1 MNPNEKKEDVPP
13 PATTST
19 TTTTTT
25 ATNMTMT
32 DTEDNDND
40 SNDYNTITVTLI
52 HTATGQSETL
62 PLSARTTTVAEF
74 MEWTHALFSDAD
86 GNTNNNSND
95 SNNNSNDSNDSN
107 NNNNNNRGYQY
118 VKLEGQVL
126 LFQSNTA
133 ADESSS
139 STSSFDS
146 IRLQTL
152 EQVGIVHGDVL
163 AIAPIEYPYYG
174 GDVVNVATATTTS
187 PTATT
192 RTTSTSSTSST
203 SASLGG
209 GLDFSQLLQQPNVA
223 TAISSST
230 TATAAAAAAAT
241 ITNTT
246 TTITTPPPQQLVY
259 HSQMNLQE
267 AQYYNPH
274 PENMV
279 TLLYQKDHLLKELNY
294 YHPTLAQQLRALL
307 RPSSNTITDTT
318 TASDANTDTTNTTTD
333 TDTTN
338 TNTISPDILARATQL
353 YRQSMVQSSIQTALR
368 ATTQYHHQ
376 QSMTQRIQQNPN
388 DTVAQD
394 FFQQQQQLI
403 QEQYQHVMEQ
413 YPESAV
419 GRVLMLY
426 IPIQI
431 NGHAV
436 QAFCDSGAQQTIMS
450 KRLAIACD
458 IYQYVDRRMKGI
470 AVGVG
475 TGIIL
480 GRIHMV
486 QIQINQSYYFPCS
499 ITVMDDPPTTA
510 TSSTSNTKLLLH
522 DNNDSDDMQEEEEE
536 EAAVPKEMPFLLGLD
551 MMKRHLCCLDMREG
565 CIRFSISEQ
574 ESITV
579 PFLHEKDL
587 LPAQGGTKSSVSPPP
602 E

>member
-19 TTTTTT
+19 TAASTTT
-25 ATNMTMT
+25 MTMT
-32 DTEDNDND
+32 EDNN
-40 SNDYNTITVTLI
+40 NNNNHTITVTLI

-62 PLSARTTTVAEF
+62 PLSARTTTVADF
-74 MEWTHALFSDAD
+74 MEWTMALFSGAD
-86 GNTNNNSND
+86 GADSNTSNNNN
-95 SNNNSNDSNDSN
+95 SNNNSNSN
-107 NNNNNNRGYQY
+107 NNNSNNSKRGYQY

-133 ADESSS
+133 DES
-139 STSSFDS
+139 SSFDS
-146 IRLQTL
+146 IRFQTL

-163 AIAPIEYPYYG
+163 AIAPIEHG
-174 GDVVNVATATTTS
+174 RVAATSATTS
-187 PTATT
+187 TAT
-192 RTTSTSSTSST
+192 RTTTSSTSS
-203 SASLGG
+203 SSSLGR
-209 GLDFSQLLQQPNVA
+209 GLDFSQLLQQPNVP
-223 TAISSST
+223 TA
-230 TATAAAAAAAT
+230 TATAASTAAT
-241 ITNTT
+241 ITTA
-246 TTITTPPPQQLVY
+246 TPPPQQLVY

-307 RPSSNTITDTT
+307 RPSSNTDTATTSDATTTDTTDTT
-318 TASDANTDTTNTTTD
+318 TDTTTTD
-333 TDTTN
+333 TTTN
-338 TNTISPDILARATQL
+338 TNTISPDILAQATQL

-394 FFQQQQQLI
+394 FFQQQQQQQLI

-419 GRVLMLY
+419 GQVLMLY

-499 ITVMDDPPTTA
+499 ITVMDDPPTTV
-510 TSSTSNTKLLLH
+510 TSSSNTKLLLH
-522 DNNDSDDMQEEEEE
+522 DHDDHDDDNDMQEEEE

-587 LPAQGGTKSSVSPPP
+587 LPAQGGTKSSVSVSVSLSVPSPPSLP
-602 E
+602 PSS